1 MTSGQAKLILVLRD
15 RVQTLFDEGKIE
27 EAFKIAQTALES
39 ARRNGQNDKEHAAE
53 LFDLFSHIAGLR
65 KRRGDVEVAN
75 ELYEEA
81 LEISKQEGVGITD
94 AKLGAVKQSFGALCD
109 QQDKDDETILLYTE
123 AIAHYKLLDPPPL
136 SDIANMANNLG
147 MIYRNQTKLD
157 LAERCYDV
165 ALQAFEEL
173 NGSDHL
179 TVATVCNNL
188 GGLYWAWRH
197 PEMARD
203 MHLRSL
209 KIRREMLSEDHPDIG
224 QSACNL
230 ATVYHDLGD
239 FEKASRNYERALG
252 ILGKNLNENWETYD
266 IVTQNYV
273 ELMHEHGQEGKA
285 KKLLAKTER
294 LLAKAKA
301 KAQNKS

>member
-1 MTSGQAKLILVLRD
+1 MTSGQAKLIRVLRG

-39 ARRNGQNDKEHAAE
+39 ARRNGKGDKEHAPE
-53 LFDLFSHIAGLR
+53 LFALFCHIAALR
-65 KRRGDVEVAN
+65 KKRGDVEEASN
-75 ELYEEA
+75 LFGEAFELT
-81 LEISKQEGVGITD
+81 KQEGVLISHED
-94 AKLGAVKQSFGALCD
+94 MGAMKHAYGALCD
-109 QQDKDDETILLYTE
+109 QRGMEEEVIPLYTE
-123 AIAHYKLLDPPPL
+123 AIEHYKLTPAPPL
-136 SDIANMANNLG
+136 TDIANMANNLG

-165 ALQAFEEL
+165 ALQTFEQM
-173 NGSDHL
+173 NGPDHL

-203 MHLRSL
+203 MHLRAL
-209 KIRREMLSEDHPDIG
+209 KIRREMLSDDHPDIG

-239 FEKASRNYERALG
+239 FDKASRNYERALG
-252 ILGKNLNENWETYD
+252 ILSKNIEDNWETYE
-266 IVTQNYV
+266 IVTQNYA
-273 ELMHEHGQEGKA
+273 ELLKEHGQEGKSN
-285 KKLLAKTER
+285 KLLAKTER
-294 LLAKAKA
+294 LLDKIKP
-301 KAQNKS
+301 KV